1 VKSGITKP
9 WFAISP
15 PTAPLPGILNC
26 ARLTLLLLALLL
38 GSSQLAQAQWVTQSV
53 VLKPGWNGVFLNVDA
68 SHASLDALVGADSN
82 NPILEVWLWNPPLT
96 QPSVSGSQTID
107 DNNSGWTSWMRG
119 KPNGSLYN
127 LLGDAAYLVF
137 VRTNVSSYTWQV
149 KGKPVVP
156 RNAWQL
162 NGLNFVGFSTLP
174 NQAPDFSS
182 FLNSSTELTNS
193 PQIYQYVGG
202 PLVPNVNPVLIN
214 SALFRATPVV
224 RGKAY
229 WINDKTTFNHYF
241 GPFRV
246 ELTGSSGASF
256 GDSSSTYSLRLRN
269 LTSNPLTISVSLA
282 ASEPPPAGQPAIA
295 GVPPLL
301 LRGAI
306 NLTTLTYGYT
316 NLPGGSPRSWTLA
329 ALNQPGSTL
338 EVVLGLNRSAMAGN
352 QPGDLV
358 AGVLQFTD
366 SLGFTEVDVPVSAT
380 ASSNAGLWVGSA
392 TVNQVGQYLKS
403 YQLDSD
409 NHPVISSAGSYVV
422 TNVNTALGPVPTSY
436 PLRLIIH
443 NPGSGGNSVLLQR
456 VYYGVDANTNA
467 IIATQEGALNHAYL
481 NIARRISSSTL
492 PWSATNRTWAFNGNL
507 QPSGSLTTRVTLD
520 YADQASNP
528 FLHTYHPDHDN
539 LDHNNNFQQLRQGQ
553 ESYTIQRDI
562 TLSPS
567 GPSADFASL
576 TAGNST
582 ISGSYYE
589 TITVLGLARSGNTND
604 SRTLQLSGS
613 FTLDHISTIPILTA
627 GP

>member
-1 VKSGITKP
+1 
-9 WFAISP
+9 
-15 PTAPLPGILNC
+15 
-26 ARLTLLLLALLL
+26 
-38 GSSQLAQAQWVTQSV
+38 
-53 VLKPGWNGVFLNVDA
+53 
-68 SHASLDALVGADSN
+68 
-82 NPILEVWLWNPPLT
+82 
-96 QPSVSGSQTID
+96 
-107 DNNSGWTSWMRG
+107 
-119 KPNGSLYN
+119 
-127 LLGDAAYLVF
+127 
-137 VRTNVSSYTWQV
+137 
-149 KGKPVVP
+149 
-156 RNAWQL
+156 
-162 NGLNFVGFSTLP
+162 
-174 NQAPDFSS
+174 
-182 FLNSSTELTNS
+182 
-193 PQIYQYVGG
+193 
-202 PLVPNVNPVLIN
+202 
-214 SALFRATPVV
+214 
-224 RGKAY
+224 
-229 WINDKTTFNHYF
+229 
-241 GPFRV
+241 
-246 ELTGSSGASF
+246 
-256 GDSSSTYSLRLRN
+256 
-269 LTSNPLTISVSLA
+269 
-282 ASEPPPAGQPAIA
+282 
-295 GVPPLL
+295 
-301 LRGAI
+301 
-306 NLTTLTYGYT
+306 
-316 NLPGGSPRSWTLA
+316 
-329 ALNQPGSTL
+329 
-338 EVVLGLNRSAMAGN
+338 
-352 QPGDLV
+352 
-358 AGVLQFTD
+358 
-366 SLGFTEVDVPVSAT
+366 
-380 ASSNAGLWVGSA
+380 
-392 TVNQVGQYLKS
+392 
-403 YQLDSD
+403 
-409 NHPVISSAGSYVV
+409 VISSAGSYVV